1 MLDPILWSKLKKT
14 VQLDASGT
22 IPSEYWPSGVD
33 DVQEVDLFENL
44 PAQGT
49 ADIIYIVTT
58 QNLAYRW
65 DEKTSQYFLIGSGT
79 SYTTYEPGDGI
90 SIAAN
95 KISLTE
101 AVLQQLEEIQ
111 ATLAVLKDPEDS
123 GQSAAVV
130 LETLVADTGELKT
143 ASSQNTDAVTWGLFK

>member
-22 IPSEYWPSGVD
+22 IPSEYWPSSID
-33 DVQEVDLFENL
+33 DVQEVETFESL

-65 DEKTSQYFLIGSGT
+65 DENTSQYFLIGTGT
-79 SYTTYEPGDGI
+79 SYAAYKAGEGI
-90 SIAAN
+90 SIADD

-101 AVLQQLEEIQ
+101 EVLIQLEEIK
-111 ATLAVLKDPEDS
+111 AVLAVLEDPDAPD
-123 GQSAAVV
+123 QSAAEV
-130 LETLVADTGELKT
+130 LEALVVDTGELKT
-143 ASSQNTDAVTWGLFK
+143 TSSQNTDAVTWGFF